1 MKSFLSILAVAL
13 LVNNSSAVSIRD
25 LGDLDLPTLVDENDV
40 HQDKA
45 IIAQQKKL

>member
-1 MKSFLSILAVAL
+1 MKSIISVLAVAL

-40 HQDKA
+40 HQDKL
-45 IIAQQKKL
+45 IIQ